1 MHRVP
6 GVLQKVGRGL
16 LAKEI
21 AAGFHSRSLALP
33 SSRQRSLQHSLEPA
47 RVEGPQDVGAFVL
60 AGRRSDLY
68 ADCVGIDVEP
78 VDDHHAASA
87 RFAF

>member
-1 MHRVP
+1 
-6 GVLQKVGRGL
+6 VLQKIGRGL

-21 AAGFHSRSLALP
+21 AAGFHADPPPCPQSASAPFSIALNRRE
-33 SSRQRSLQHSLEPA
+33 SSVHRI
-47 RVEGPQDVGAFVL
+47 VGALVL
-60 AGRRSDLY
+60 ADSRSDLY